1 MCNEY
6 VTLIAGDG
14 PLRSNALVCMAGLS
28 ETSARQSGANP
39 HKIRVPTR
47 VDSQCSW
54 EHNRAEQEDT
64 MSNISG
70 SFSAYVR
77 AETTL
82 FAEDQPNHQLQLSE
96 IHATQK
102 SPDPS
107 WNNARL
113 TYYGIAD

>member
-1 MCNEY
+1 
-6 VTLIAGDG
+6 
-14 PLRSNALVCMAGLS
+14 
-28 ETSARQSGANP
+28 
-39 HKIRVPTR
+39 
-47 VDSQCSW
+47 
-54 EHNRAEQEDT
+54 

-113 TYYGIAD
+113 TRTTGLPTLSPAMARSAATLPMNTQMAIAIAANSKEK